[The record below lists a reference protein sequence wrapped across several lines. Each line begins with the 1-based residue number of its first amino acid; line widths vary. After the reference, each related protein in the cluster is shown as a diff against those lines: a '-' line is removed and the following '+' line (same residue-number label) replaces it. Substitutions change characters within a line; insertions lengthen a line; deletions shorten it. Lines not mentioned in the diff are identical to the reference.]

1 MAERLLL
8 VGFGNM
14 GQALVNGWL
23 AHGRDA
29 RTISIVDPH
38 PDAREAAAALD
49 IAATSGWPESVRD
62 HDAGPEVVLLAVK
75 PARVDDVL
83 HDYRALGERSLFL
96 SVAAGKTIAGIA
108 AVLGPE
114 AAIVR
119 AMPNTPAAIGRGVTV
134 LCANDHVTADQ
145 RRVCTALME
154 AIGSVEWLDDERLM
168 DVVTAVSGSGPA
180 YALLL
185 IECLTEAGR
194 ELGLDPE
201 VAARLA
207 VRTVAGTGLYAEQSD
222 ADAAE
227 LRRQVT
233 SPGGTTEAALEQLMS
248 DGQLADLMGRAVRAA
263 AKRSRELSSE

>member
-14 GQALVNGWL
+14 GQALVKGWL

-29 RTISIVDPH
+29 GTISVVDPH
-38 PDAREAAAALD
+38 PGAFAAAAALG
-49 IAATSGWPESVRD
+49 IPASAEWPA
-62 HDAGPEVVLLAVK
+62 DASERAGDPDVVVLAVK
-75 PARVDDVL
+75 PAQMDDVVRR
-83 HDYRALGERSLFL
+83 YRALAARSLFV
-96 SVAAGKTIAGIA
+96 SVAAGKTIPRLA
-108 AVLGPE
+108 ANLDTD

-119 AMPNTPAAIGRGVTV
+119 AMPNTPAAIGQGVTV
-134 LCANDHVTADQ
+134 LCANDHVSKDQ
-145 RRVCTALME
+145 RTLCTTLMA
-154 AIGSVEWLDDERLM
+154 AIGSVEWLEDERLM

-185 IECLTEAGR
+185 IECLAEAGC
-194 ELGLDPE
+194 ELGLDAD

-222 ADAAE
+222 ADAAK

-233 SPGGTTEAALEQLMS
+233 SPGGTTATALEVLMS
-248 DGQLADLMGRAVRAA
+248 EGQLAELIGRAVRAA
-263 AKRSRELSSE
+263 ARRSRELSLE

>member
-1 MAERLLL
+1 MAERLVL

-14 GQALVNGWL
+14 GQALVRGWL

-29 RTISIVDPH
+29 GTISIVDPH

-49 IAATSGWPESVRD
+49 IVASAGWPESVRD

-75 PARVDDVL
+75 PAQVDNAL
-83 HDYRALGERSLFL
+83 QDYRALGERSLFL

-119 AMPNTPAAIGRGVTV
+119 AMPNTPAAIGRGVTA

-145 RRVCTALME
+145 RAVCTNLME
-154 AIGSVEWLDDERLM
+154 AIGSVEWLHDERLM

-180 YALLL
+180 YVLLL
-185 IECLTEAGR
+185 IECLTEAGC

-222 ADAAE
+222 TVAAE
-227 LRRQVT
+227 LRQQVT
-233 SPGGTTEAALEQLMS
+233 SPGGTTEAALEELMA
-248 DGQLADLMGRAVRAA
+248 DGQLTELMGRAVRAA
-263 AKRSRELSSE
+263 VKRGRELASE

>member
-14 GQALVNGWL
+14 GQALVRGWL

-29 RTISIVDPH
+29 GTISIVDPH

-49 IAATSGWPESVRD
+49 IVASAGWPESVRD

-75 PARVDDVL
+75 PARFDNVL
-83 HDYRALGERSLFL
+83 QHYRALGEHSLFL

-119 AMPNTPAAIGRGVTV
+119 AMPNTPAAIGCGVTA
-134 LCANDHVTADQ
+134 LCANDHVTPDQ
-145 RRVCTALME
+145 RAECTNLME

-180 YALLL
+180 YVLLL
-185 IECLTEAGR
+185 IECLTEAGC

-222 ADAAE
+222 TVAAE
-227 LRRQVT
+227 LRQQVT
-233 SPGGTTEAALEQLMS
+233 SPGGTTEAALELLMS
-248 DGQLADLMGRAVRAA
+248 EGQLAELMGRAVRAA